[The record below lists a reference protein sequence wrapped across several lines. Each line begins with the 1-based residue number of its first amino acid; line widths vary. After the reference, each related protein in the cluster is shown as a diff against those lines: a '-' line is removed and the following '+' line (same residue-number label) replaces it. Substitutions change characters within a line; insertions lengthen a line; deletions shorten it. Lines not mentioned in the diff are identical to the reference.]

1 MDKNVKIINF
11 FQTMSNEHLLR
22 SHLLNK
28 HHFLDHL
35 IPASTSFSA
44 NKKIKNQIIK
54 KPKLTNHADFLFP
67 CEFCSKGYNDNEK
80 LVRHLALKHFYD
92 KLLEKNGDDES
103 CSICSKTF
111 KNKDY
116 LPLHL
121 AWTHKALANLM
132 EEK

>member
-1 MDKNVKIINF
+1 
-11 FQTMSNEHLLR
+11 MSNEHLLR

-44 NKKIKNQIIK
+44 KKLKIKNQVTIK
-54 KPKLTNHADFLFP
+54 SKLSNNAAFLFP
-67 CEFCSKGYNDNEK
+67 CEFCPRGYNDNEK
-80 LVRHLALKHFYD
+80 MVRHLALKHFYE
-92 KLLEKNGDDES
+92 KLLENNGDNES
-103 CSICSKTF
+103 CSICSKSY

-116 LPLHL
+116 LPVHL
-121 AWTHKALANLM
+121 AWSHKALANLM